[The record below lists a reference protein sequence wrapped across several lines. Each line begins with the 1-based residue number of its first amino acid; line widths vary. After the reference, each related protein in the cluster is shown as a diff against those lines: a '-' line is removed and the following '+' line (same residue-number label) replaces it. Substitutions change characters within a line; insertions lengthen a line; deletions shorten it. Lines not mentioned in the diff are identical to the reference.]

1 MGPCDNTPGDQ
12 LLQLSDPG
20 WPPRASWPQ
29 YHLCQQLSPDLLI
42 LQLLTWCRPPWEIT
56 WIWKCVLLKLINISL
71 FSSSCN
77 CHSDSVIFLQNID
90 TIQTEATADTNT
102 CDPQPSI
109 YYTTMAKLDIEEK
122 FKKDISKEV
131 ANLKEFLISQGKEIV
146 KLKQE
151 NKVKHHKVH
160 LELF

>member
-1 MGPCDNTPGDQ
+1 MIPFIQRELKTPS
-12 LLQLSDPG
+12 LVT
-20 WPPRASWPQ
+20 
-29 YHLCQQLSPDLLI
+29 LI
-42 LQLLTWCRPPWEIT
+42 RSLTT
-56 WIWKCVLLKLINISL
+56 QHN
-71 FSSSCN
+71 
-77 CHSDSVIFLQNID
+77 
-90 TIQTEATADTNT
+90 
-102 CDPQPSI
+102 
-109 YYTTMAKLDIEEK
+109 MAKLDIEEK